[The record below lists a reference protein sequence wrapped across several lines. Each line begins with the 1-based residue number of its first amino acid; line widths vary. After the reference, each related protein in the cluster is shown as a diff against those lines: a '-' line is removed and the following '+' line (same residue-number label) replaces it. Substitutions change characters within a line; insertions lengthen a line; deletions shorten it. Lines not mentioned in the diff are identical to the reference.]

1 MKEKLYYK
9 CLLCGRTSELNKN
22 METIEI
28 DGIRMF
34 LLSTIEYI
42 KQIIFK
48 LENQPEKDN
57 KSIQSWK
64 LQLGYAL
71 RRKQEYEYYLGL
83 LFFSLSLFW

>member
-1 MKEKLYYK
+1 MKLSDLK
-9 CLLCGRTSELNKN
+9 TWNK
-22 METIEI
+22 TQLQ
-28 DGIRMF
+28 DGYNV

-83 LFFSLSLFW
+83 LFFSLSLF

>member
-1 MKEKLYYK
+1 MKLSDLK
-9 CLLCGRTSELNKN
+9 TWNK
-22 METIEI
+22 TQLQ
-28 DGIRMF
+28 DGYNV

-83 LFFSLSLFW
+83 L